1 MCTPAFC
8 FLDFFFLFNK
18 RRSHYRI
25 KIQEL
30 LAVVRLGEGKN
41 KKCNMRYF
49 FAAGYGEN
57 QSHPAGK
64 PQTLLLFFRS
74 GYMDGNSPFRL
85 FYVILTVTVHIAV
98 PQWISYMDG
107 NFYKLSLKV
116 TVHLDFSCY
125 VDGNF

>member
-49 FAAGYGEN
+49 LRPGMAKINLTRPVNLKHCYY
-57 QSHPAGK
+57 
-64 PQTLLLFFRS
+64 FFE
-74 GYMDGNSPFRL
+74 
-85 FYVILTVTVHIAV
+85 VAIWT
-98 PQWISYMDG
+98 
-107 NFYKLSLKV
+107 V
-116 TVHLDFSCY
+116 TVHLDFLRYMDCY
-125 VDGNF
+125 SPYSRSTVDQLYGR